1 MTITKKL
8 STLLIAAFCVMP
20 HTLAQ
25 NRGKGGESATVRIE
39 VERLP
44 DLNIPRAGHQLFIV
58 NGEPTVVGGH
68 STNFKPTATAE
79 YFKDGQ
85 WHLLPTAFAHDD
97 GVAVP
102 LSSGKV
108 MIAGGHEKN
117 LGIGQSYEV
126 EMYDPATHTFVGL
139 GALDR
144 KRTLFSATEID
155 SGRVVIAGNWYADD
169 AIELFDA
176 DLQFRPVKKTSQMRS
191 RPYILP
197 TSSGDVLI
205 FGSRDTR
212 NNEID
217 TIVADR
223 LHGSELR
230 LPLFDKWR
238 PLHSLA
244 AGNNC
249 FIGNRAKGDFRSLI
263 PVYDKNGQMA
273 IALIT
278 DTVAS
283 LLPTTSAVP
292 TEGRQGRILYYY
304 FLTDTKA
311 QRAYLLGTDIQSSKA
326 DDEAPQWY
334 VVSIDYA
341 QHPARLTL
349 GITDPLPGT
358 NIGTIALTE
367 RGDLLLT
374 GGLSDKSNFKPS
386 TVVYLLHVGSNE
398 DMAATTWSV
407 MTVACIAAAVIAMLC
422 LAVFL
427 MRRQKKVAERTS
439 APSFPLSPDE
449 SITAPPT
456 NEKLMESICTLMEE
470 QQLYLDTE
478 LKLADLATS
487 LGTNRTTISNCIN
500 SMRQC
505 TFTQF
510 VNTYRIRH
518 AQQLMRDNPDKRASE
533 VWMESGFSNET
544 SFFRTFKTIVGMTP
558 TEWKNRG

>member
-1 MTITKKL
+1 MTNLKKL
-8 STLLIAAFCVMP
+8 TTLLVAAFCALP
-20 HTLAQ
+20 PTLSQ
-25 NRGKGGESATVRIE
+25 NAGKGGESAAVRIE
-39 VERLP
+39 AERLP
-44 DLNIPRAGHQLFIV
+44 ALNIPRAAHQLFIV

-68 STNFKPTATAE
+68 TTNFKPTATAE

-169 AIELFDA
+169 AIELFDT
-176 DLQFRPVKKTSQMRS
+176 DQQFRPVKKTSQMRS

-197 TSSGDVLI
+197 TSGGDVLI

-212 NNEID
+212 YNEID

-238 PLHSLA
+238 PMHSLA

-283 LLPTTSAVP
+283 LLSTTRAVP
-292 TEGRQGRILYYY
+292 TEGRQGRIFYNY

-311 QRAYLLGTDIQSSKA
+311 QRVYLLGTDIQSGKA
-326 DDEAPQWY
+326 DSEAPRWY

-349 GITDPLPGT
+349 GITDPLPGS
-358 NIGTIALTE
+358 NSGTFALTE
-367 RGDLLLT
+367 RGNLLLT
-374 GGLSDKSNFKPS
+374 GGIDKSNFRPS
-386 TVVYLLHVGSNE
+386 AAAYLLHVGSNE
-398 DMAATTWSV
+398 DMVVTTWSV
-407 MTVACIAAAVIAMLC
+407 MTVVCLAAAFIAMLC

-439 APSFPLSPDE
+439 APSVPHSPDE
-449 SITAPPT
+449 RISTLPT
-456 NEKLMESICTLMEE
+456 NENLMESICTLMEE
-470 QQLYLDTE
+470 QQLYLDAE
-478 LKLADLATS
+478 LKLADLAKR

-533 VWMESGFSNET
+533 VWMESGFANET

-558 TEWKNRG
+558 TEWKNRS

>member
-1 MTITKKL
+1 MTNLKKL
-8 STLLIAAFCVMP
+8 TTLLVAAFCALP
-20 HTLAQ
+20 PTLSQ
-25 NRGKGGESATVRIE
+25 NAGKGGESAAVRIE
-39 VERLP
+39 AERLP
-44 DLNIPRAGHQLFIV
+44 ALNIPRAAHQLFIV

-68 STNFKPTATAE
+68 TTNFKPTATAE
-79 YFKDGQ
+79 YFKDCQ

-169 AIELFDA
+169 AIELFDT
-176 DLQFRPVKKTSQMRS
+176 DQQFRPVKKTSQMRS

-197 TSSGDVLI
+197 TSGGDVLI

-212 NNEID
+212 YNEID

-238 PLHSLA
+238 PMHSLA

-283 LLPTTSAVP
+283 LLPTTRAVP
-292 TEGRQGRILYYY
+292 TEGRQGRIFYSY

-311 QRAYLLGTDIQSSKA
+311 QRAYLLGTDIQSGKA
-326 DDEAPQWY
+326 DSEAPRWY

-349 GITDPLPGT
+349 GITDPLLGSNSGT
-358 NIGTIALTE
+358 FALTE
-367 RGDLLLT
+367 RGNLLLT
-374 GGLSDKSNFKPS
+374 GGIDKSNFRPS
-386 TVVYLLHVGSNE
+386 AAAYLLHVGSNE
-398 DMAATTWSV
+398 DMVVTTWSV
-407 MTVACIAAAVIAMLC
+407 MTVVCLAAAFIAMLC

-439 APSFPLSPDE
+439 APSVPHSPDE
-449 SITAPPT
+449 RISTLPT
-456 NEKLMESICTLMEE
+456 NENLMESICTLMEE
-470 QQLYLDTE
+470 QQLYLDAE
-478 LKLADLATS
+478 LKLADLATR

-533 VWMESGFSNET
+533 VWMESGFANET

-558 TEWKNRG
+558 TEWKNRS